1 MFRLHRNKPTQP
13 TDVVGEKIDFTFSK
27 IQVLQ
32 VPKGWD
38 KLYLS
43 LISLETGKPVK
54 RTGKESVKNGTC
66 RWMETFIM
74 SICISNLDTPTE
86 SEKHIFKFLVA
97 TGFSKSNILGEAT
110 LDLAA
115 FLSLELPILVSFPL
129 KECDYGT
136 ILQVEIRC
144 LTPKT
149 NPRDAK
155 WKEMQANKDLYDAE
169 NNFQLSDSIT
179 TKNTISYYSNK
190 FDKASRP
197 REHGS
202 AETSFSS
209 SISPYSVDSMDDSVG
224 RDTSSSQSKN
234 LNSPNCGIR
243 RQDSDEF
250 LENEPSCSYSTFDPP
265 ELDRNRREL
274 RKIPHAREQNAR
286 EQASQQHAGFFIK
299 FKEPDDCAEVE
310 VLKAEAKMWEQ
321 NARKLAVDIENLRN
335 ELADQFLIMTNLN
348 TELATSHSECRTL
361 SQEIDRLKLLLEEST
376 GKQNVSEKFEVLGST
391 SDDMQ
396 KQMEDEMR
404 YLKELNESLSSQLK
418 KTQGAN
424 HELVGILQEMEETM
438 EKQKLEIDSF
448 FSLKSVDSNSKNN
461 CINDEC
467 REIDVHGQVSVD
479 KMNLNTGLPE
489 ILVIR
494 INEQVLQE
502 NKGKLN
508 LKSQKLEELEKSSW
522 REILYLEPTFQE
534 KMVENE
540 IEQEVK
546 NLILKEFEVE
556 CSSTLAAKEQRIL
569 NLEAALSR
577 TLSAQNQK
585 ESRHLEA
592 RKEIEHLKEE
602 VQELET
608 DCNKLTEE
616 NLHLL
621 LELKELRENG
631 IKETNACLS
640 CLSREGSVN
649 DFQCSSMSVE
659 EIEKKEA
666 HQERPSDL
674 QDESINWENRWQ
686 SFEFQARELDIEPE
700 RCLQETVDSSE
711 NNDLSEVEKG
721 YDFLSR
727 QISGLEA
734 QLRYLTD
741 TKESSRLELEHSKS
755 QVVILQ
761 NEILDLEEKMELQKL
776 CMENKLLE
784 TEKRWTEAQ
793 EECSSLKK
801 MNTRLQVTAEN
812 LMEECDSLQK
822 FNVELRQQIL
832 LTFQDQCFVLE
843 AEVRN
848 FEDFVRSEN
857 IGTSLVEGKFQDS
870 ELDEAKHKAVI
881 NELESQIKYSDAE
894 RIRFEEENT
903 FLHMQLVKV
912 PELQNKV
919 LALRASLK
927 KMRSKNQFLEAELKS
942 VSGDY
947 EELKRENDLMAQKIS
962 SMQNVTLEAE
972 NCRHDKIVLEDNIL
986 RLEGDLMA
994 KEALLA
1000 VDADMKNES
1009 DRVTR
1014 ENRVLNLEV
1023 KNLQDVREELQK
1035 KVQCLEEELKQTKHA
1050 EECQRGSLPK
1060 ENKDDFM
1067 SVDQESQCPDSDIYD
1082 SQLRS
1087 VEAETNVSNKRE
1099 SREPICAANNEHKIT
1114 LLEAELHDIRERYLQ
1129 ISLKYAEVEAQK
1141 EQLVM
1146 KVKALNTWNSFP
1158 K

>member
-1 MFRLHRNKPTQP
+1 MFRLHKNKPTQP
-13 TDVVGEKIDFTFSK
+13 TDAVGEKIDFTFSK

-66 RWMETFIM
+66 QWMETLIM
-74 SICISNLDTPTE
+74 SIWISNLDTPTE

-97 TGFSKSNILGEAT
+97 TGSSKSNILGEAT

-115 FLSLELPILVSFPL
+115 FLSLEIPILVSFPL
-129 KECDYGT
+129 KECDYAT

-149 NPRDAK
+149 NPRDEK
-155 WKEMQANKDLYDAE
+155 WKEMQANKDLYDVE
-169 NNFQLSDSIT
+169 NTFQLSDSIT
-179 TKNTISYYSNK
+179 TKSTISYYSNK
-190 FDKASRP
+190 FDKVSRP
-197 REHGS
+197 RELGS

-209 SISPYSVDSMDDSVG
+209 SISPHSVDSMDDSVG
-224 RDTSSSQSKN
+224 RETSSSQSKN

-274 RKIPHAREQNAR
+274 RKIPHATEQT
-286 EQASQQHAGFFIK
+286 SKQHAGFFIK

-321 NARKLAVDIENLRN
+321 NARKLSVDIENLRN

-376 GKQNVSEKFEVLGST
+376 EKQIVSEKFEVLGST

-396 KQMEDEMR
+396 QQMEDEMR

-461 CINDEC
+461 GINDEC
-467 REIDVHGQVSVD
+467 REIDVDGQVSVD

-489 ILVIR
+489 ISVIH

-502 NKGKLN
+502 NEGKLN
-508 LKSQKLEELEKSSW
+508 LKSQNLEELQKSGW

-540 IEQEVK
+540 IEQEVM

-621 LELKELRENG
+621 LELKELRGNG

-649 DFQCSSMSVE
+649 DFRCSSMSVE
-659 EIEKKEA
+659 ENEKKEA
-666 HQERPSDL
+666 LQERQSDL
-674 QDESINWENRWQ
+674 QGESINWENRSQ
-686 SFEFQARELDIEPE
+686 SFEFQARELDIEPD
-700 RCLQETVDSSE
+700 RCLQETVDLLE

-721 YDFLSR
+721 YDFLSQ

-734 QLRYLTD
+734 RLRYLTE
-741 TKESSRLELEHSKS
+741 TKESSHLELEHSKS
-755 QVVILQ
+755 QVVILR

-793 EECSSLKK
+793 EECNSLKK

-881 NELESQIKYSDAE
+881 NELESQIKYTDAE
-894 RIRFEEENT
+894 RIRLEEENT
-903 FLHMQLVKV
+903 FLHMQLVKA

-986 RLEGDLMA
+986 RLEGDLIA
-994 KEALLA
+994 KEALFA
-1000 VDADMKNES
+1000 VVADMKNES

-1014 ENRVLNLEV
+1014 ENRLLNLEV
-1023 KNLQDVREELQK
+1023 KNLEDVREELQK
-1035 KVQCLEEELKQTKHA
+1035 KVQCLEEELKQTKHI
-1050 EECQRGSLPK
+1050 EECQRESLPK

-1067 SVDQESQCPDSDIYD
+1067 SIDQESQCPDSDTYD

>member
-1 MFRLHRNKPTQP
+1 MWQ
-13 TDVVGEKIDFTFSK
+13 
-27 IQVLQ
+27 
-32 VPKGWD
+32 
-38 KLYLS
+38 
-43 LISLETGKPVK
+43 
-54 RTGKESVKNGTC
+54 
-66 RWMETFIM
+66 
-74 SICISNLDTPTE
+74 
-86 SEKHIFKFLVA
+86 
-97 TGFSKSNILGEAT
+97 GFSKSNILGEAT
-110 LDLAA
+110 LDLAG
-115 FLSLELPILVSFPL
+115 FLSLEIPILVSFPL

-136 ILQVEIRC
+136 TLQVEIRC

-149 NPRDAK
+149 NPRDEK

-169 NNFQLSDSIT
+169 NTFQLSDSIT

-190 FDKASRP
+190 FDKASRS
-197 REHGS
+197 RELGS

-209 SISPYSVDSMDDSVG
+209 SISPCSVDSMDDSLG
-224 RDTSSSQSKN
+224 RETSSSQSKN

-250 LENEPSCSYSTFDPP
+250 LENEPSCSYTTFDPP

-274 RKIPHAREQNAR
+274 RKIPHATEQT
-286 EQASQQHAGFFIK
+286 SQQHAGFFIK

-335 ELADQFLIMTNLN
+335 ELDDQFLIMTNLN
-348 TELATSHSECRTL
+348 TELDTSHSECRTL

-376 GKQNVSEKFEVLGST
+376 GKQTVSENFEVLGST

-448 FSLKSVDSNSKNN
+448 FSLKSVDSNSENN

-467 REIDVHGQVSVD
+467 REIDVDGQVTVD

-489 ILVIR
+489 ISVIH

-502 NKGKLN
+502 NKGKPN
-508 LKSQKLEELEKSSW
+508 LKSQNLEELQKSGW

-577 TLSAQNQK
+577 TLCAQNQK

-602 VQELET
+602 LQELET
-608 DCNKLTEE
+608 DCNQLTEE

-631 IKETNACLS
+631 IKEINACLS

-649 DFQCSSMSVE
+649 DFRCSSMCVE

-666 HQERPSDL
+666 HQERLSDL
-674 QDESINWENRWQ
+674 QDESINWENRSQ
-686 SFEFQARELDIEPE
+686 GFEFQARELDIEPE
-700 RCLQETVDSSE
+700 RCLQETVDSLE

-721 YDFLSR
+721 YDFLSQ

-741 TKESSRLELEHSKS
+741 TRESSRLELEHSKS
-755 QVVILQ
+755 QVVILR

-784 TEKRWTEAQ
+784 TEKGWTEAQ
-793 EECSSLKK
+793 EECNSLKK

-832 LTFQDQCFVLE
+832 LTFQHQCFVLE

-894 RIRFEEENT
+894 RIRLEEENT
-903 FLHMQLVKV
+903 FLHMQLAKT

-927 KMRSKNQFLEAELKS
+927 KTRSKNQFLEAELKS

-972 NCRHDKIVLEDNIL
+972 NCRHDKIVLEDNIM

-994 KEALLA
+994 KEALFA
-1000 VDADMKNES
+1000 VDADRKNES

-1014 ENRVLNLEV
+1014 ENRLLNLEV
-1023 KNLQDVREELQK
+1023 KNLEDVREELQK
-1035 KVQCLEEELKQTKHA
+1035 KVQCLEKELKQTKHA
-1050 EECQRGSLPK
+1050 EECQRESLPK
-1060 ENKDDFM
+1060 ENKVGFM
-1067 SVDQESQCPDSDIYD
+1067 SVDQESQCPDSDTYD

-1099 SREPICAANNEHKIT
+1099 SRDCAANNEHKIT